1 MTIGAKNIAKLTLNT
16 IFLKSSSASTAI
28 FVSKLN
34 VHMLD
39 GWYHLFCKG
48 GITKINNFFLPI
60 WKGIWIAAMY
70 HQFQKGSATY
80 LNTCSWY
87 QSRTGA
93 KII

>member
-39 GWYHLFCKG
+39 G
-48 GITKINNFFLPI
+48 
-60 WKGIWIAAMY
+60 
-70 HQFQKGSATY
+70 
-80 LNTCSWY
+80 
-87 QSRTGA
+87 
-93 KII
+93 